1 MPSIKNKRLIT
12 SYFSI
17 VIIMSIVLFLYSFFG
32 LFLIS
37 SDSIINK
44 FKEDF
49 TVSVY
54 LKENVKNIEI
64 NQLKNELLMSN
75 FIEKVNYISK
85 DEAVAIMKE
94 EYGEE
99 FIKSLGFNP
108 LLGSIDI
115 NLKSNYVNN
124 KELDSISKFIM
135 KKNYI
140 DEIIYDRDFINLI
153 NNNIKKISL
162 WIIPSIIFSI
172 LITFLIINSSIRLSI
187 YAKRNIIKTM
197 QLVGATRSFIRI
209 PFIKTNL
216 LLSLISSTIA
226 IISILIVI
234 DFFDTNIDF
243 YNYVETKS
251 IFFLLSSVVIFG
263 FIISL
268 ISTFFAT
275 QNILNI
281 DAKKLDIKYEKTRK
295 KTTLWVNKL

>member
-1 MPSIKNKRLIT
+1 MPNIKNKRLVT

-49 TVSVY
+49 TVSIY

-75 FIEKVNYISK
+75 FIDKVNYISK
-85 DEAVAIMKE
+85 EEAVAIMKE

-115 NLKSNYVNN
+115 NLQSNYVNS
-124 KELDSISKFIM
+124 KKLDSISRLIL

-140 DEIIYDRDFINLI
+140 DEIIYDRDFINMI
-153 NNNIKKISL
+153 NYNIKKISF
-162 WIIPSIIFSI
+162 WIIPSIIFSL

-197 QLVGATRSFIRI
+197 QLVGATRSFIRV

-226 IISILIVI
+226 IVSILILI
-234 DFFDTNIDF
+234 DFFDSNIDF
-243 YNYVETKS
+243 YNYVELKS
-251 IFFLLSSVVIFG
+251 IFFLLSSVVVLG
-263 FIISL
+263 FIIS
-268 ISTFFAT
+268 IVSTFFAT

-281 DAKKLDIKYEKTRK
+281 DTKKLDI
-295 KTTLWVNKL
+295 

>member
-1 MPSIKNKRLIT
+1 MPNIKNKRLVT

-17 VIIMSIVLFLYSFFG
+17 VIIMSIDLFLYSFFG

-49 TVSVY
+49 TVSIY

-75 FIEKVNYISK
+75 FIDKVNYISK
-85 DEAVAIMKE
+85 EEAVAIMKE

-115 NLKSNYVNN
+115 NLKSNYVNT
-124 KELDSISKFIM
+124 KKLDSISRLIL

-140 DEIIYDRDFINLI
+140 DEIIYDRDFINMI
-153 NNNIKKISL
+153 NNNIKKISF
-162 WIIPSIIFSI
+162 WIIPSIIFSL

-209 PFIKTNL
+209 PFIKMNL

-226 IISILIVI
+226 IISILILI
-234 DFFDTNIDF
+234 DFFDSNIDF
-243 YNYVETKS
+243 YNYVELKS
-251 IFFLLSSVVIFG
+251 IFFLLSSVVVLG
-263 FIISL
+263 FIIS
-268 ISTFFAT
+268 IVSTFFAT

-281 DAKKLDIKYEKTRK
+281 DTKKLDI
-295 KTTLWVNKL
+295 

>member
-1 MPSIKNKRLIT
+1 MPGIKNKRLVT

-49 TVSVY
+49 TVSIY

-75 FIEKVNYISK
+75 FIDKVNYISK
-85 DEAVAIMKE
+85 EEAVAIMKE

-115 NLKSNYVNN
+115 NLKSNFVNS
-124 KELDSISKFIM
+124 KQLDSISRFIL

-140 DEIIYDRDFINLI
+140 DEIIYDRDFINMI
-153 NNNIKKISL
+153 NNNIKKISF
-162 WIIPSIIFSI
+162 WIIPSIIFSL

-197 QLVGATRSFIRI
+197 QLVGATRSFIRV

-226 IISILIVI
+226 IISILILI
-234 DFFDTNIDF
+234 DFFDSNIDF
-243 YNYVETKS
+243 YNYVELNS
-251 IFFLLSSVVIFG
+251 IFLLLSSVVVLG
-263 FIISL
+263 FIIS
-268 ISTFFAT
+268 IVSTFFAT

-281 DAKKLDIKYEKTRK
+281 DTKKLDI
-295 KTTLWVNKL
+295 

>member
-1 MPSIKNKRLIT
+1 MASIKNKRLIT

-49 TVSVY
+49 TISIF

-75 FIEKVNYISK
+75 FIDKVNYISK
-85 DEAVAIMKE
+85 EEAVAIMKE

-243 YNYVETKS
+243 YNYVEIKS
-251 IFFLLSSVVIFG
+251 IFFLLSSVVILG

-281 DAKKLDIKYEKTRK
+281 DAKKLDI
-295 KTTLWVNKL
+295 

>member
-1 MPSIKNKRLIT
+1 MPSIKNKRLVT

-49 TVSVY
+49 TVSIY
-54 LKENVKNIEI
+54 LKENIKTIEI

-75 FIEKVNYISK
+75 FIDNVNYISK
-85 DEAVAIMKE
+85 EEAVSIMKE

-115 NLKSNYVNN
+115 NLKSNYVNS
-124 KELDSISKFIM
+124 KKLDSISRFIL

-140 DEIIYDRDFINLI
+140 DEIIYDRDFINMI
-153 NNNIKKISL
+153 NNNIKKISF
-162 WIIPSIIFSI
+162 WIIPSIIFSL

-197 QLVGATRSFIRI
+197 QLVGATRSFIRV
-209 PFIKTNL
+209 PFIRTNL

-226 IISILIVI
+226 IISILILI
-234 DFFDTNIDF
+234 DFFDSNIDF
-243 YNYVETKS
+243 YNYVELKS
-251 IFFLLSSVVIFG
+251 IFFLLSSVIVLG
-263 FIISL
+263 FIIS
-268 ISTFFAT
+268 IVSTFFAT

-281 DAKKLDIKYEKTRK
+281 DTKKLDI
-295 KTTLWVNKL
+295 

>member
-1 MPSIKNKRLIT
+1 MPGIKNKRLVT

-49 TVSVY
+49 TVSIY

-64 NQLKNELLMSN
+64 NQLRNELLMSN
-75 FIEKVNYISK
+75 FIDKVNYISK
-85 DEAVAIMKE
+85 EEAVAIMKE

-115 NLKSNYVNN
+115 NLQSNYVNS
-124 KELDSISKFIM
+124 KKLDSISRLIL

-140 DEIIYDRDFINLI
+140 DEIIYDRDFINMI
-153 NNNIKKISL
+153 NYNIKKISF
-162 WIIPSIIFSI
+162 WIIPSIIFSL

-197 QLVGATRSFIRI
+197 QLVGATRSFIRV

-226 IISILIVI
+226 IVSILILI
-234 DFFDTNIDF
+234 DFFDSNIDF
-243 YNYVETKS
+243 YNYVELKS
-251 IFFLLSSVVIFG
+251 IFFLLSSVVVLG
-263 FIISL
+263 FIIS
-268 ISTFFAT
+268 IVSTFFAT

-281 DAKKLDIKYEKTRK
+281 DTKKLDI
-295 KTTLWVNKL
+295 

>member
-44 FKEDF
+44 FKEEF

-108 LLGSIDI
+108 LLGSVDI

-162 WIIPSIIFSI
+162 WIIPSIIISI

-251 IFFLLSSVVIFG
+251 IFFLLSSVVILG

-281 DAKKLDIKYEKTRK
+281 DAKKLDI
-295 KTTLWVNKL
+295 

>member
-1 MPSIKNKRLIT
+1 MPNIKNKRLVT

-49 TVSVY
+49 TVSIY

-75 FIEKVNYISK
+75 FIDKVNYISK
-85 DEAVAIMKE
+85 EEAVAIMKE

-115 NLKSNYVNN
+115 NLQSNYVNS
-124 KELDSISKFIM
+124 KKLDSISRLIL

-140 DEIIYDRDFINLI
+140 DEIIYDRDFINMI
-153 NNNIKKISL
+153 NNNIKKISF
-162 WIIPSIIFSI
+162 WIIPSIIFSL

-209 PFIKTNL
+209 PFIKMNL

-226 IISILIVI
+226 IISILILI
-234 DFFDTNIDF
+234 DFFDSNIDF
-243 YNYVETKS
+243 YNYVELKS
-251 IFFLLSSVVIFG
+251 IFFLLSSVVVLG
-263 FIISL
+263 FIIS
-268 ISTFFAT
+268 IVSTFFAT

-281 DAKKLDIKYEKTRK
+281 DTKKLDI
-295 KTTLWVNKL
+295 

>member
-1 MPSIKNKRLIT
+1 MPGIKNKRLVT

-49 TVSVY
+49 TVSIY

-64 NQLKNELLMSN
+64 NQLRNELLMSN
-75 FIEKVNYISK
+75 FIDKVNYISK
-85 DEAVAIMKE
+85 EEAVAIMKE

-115 NLKSNYVNN
+115 NLKSNYVNS
-124 KELDSISKFIM
+124 KKLDSISRLIL

-140 DEIIYDRDFINLI
+140 DEIIYDRDFINMI
-153 NNNIKKISL
+153 NNNIKKISF
-162 WIIPSIIFSI
+162 WIIPSIIFSL

-197 QLVGATRSFIRI
+197 QLVGATRSFIRV

-226 IISILIVI
+226 IISILILI
-234 DFFDTNIDF
+234 DFFDSNIDF
-243 YNYVETKS
+243 YNYVELKS
-251 IFFLLSSVVIFG
+251 IFFLLSSVVVLG
-263 FIISL
+263 FIIS
-268 ISTFFAT
+268 IVSTFFAT

-281 DAKKLDIKYEKTRK
+281 DTKKLDI
-295 KTTLWVNKL
+295 

>member
-1 MPSIKNKRLIT
+1 MPGIKNKRLVT

-64 NQLKNELLMSN
+64 NQLRNELLMSN
-75 FIEKVNYISK
+75 FIDKVNYISK
-85 DEAVAIMKE
+85 EEAVAIMKE

-115 NLKSNYVNN
+115 NLKSNYVNS
-124 KELDSISKFIM
+124 KKLDSISRLIL

-140 DEIIYDRDFINLI
+140 DEIIYDRDFINMI
-153 NNNIKKISL
+153 NNNIKKISF
-162 WIIPSIIFSI
+162 WIIPSIIFSL

-197 QLVGATRSFIRI
+197 QLVGATRSFIRF

-226 IISILIVI
+226 IISILILI
-234 DFFDTNIDF
+234 DFFDSNIDF
-243 YNYVETKS
+243 YNYVELKS
-251 IFFLLSSVVIFG
+251 IFFLLSSVVVLG
-263 FIISL
+263 FIISMV
-268 ISTFFAT
+268 STFFAT

-281 DAKKLDIKYEKTRK
+281 DTKKLDI
-295 KTTLWVNKL
+295 

>member
-32 LFLIS
+32 LFLVS
-37 SDSIINK
+37 SGSIINK

-49 TVSVY
+49 TVSIY

-75 FIEKVNYISK
+75 FIEKANYISK
-85 DEAVAIMKE
+85 EEAVTIMKE

-115 NLKSNYVNN
+115 NLKSNYVNS
-124 KELDSISKFIM
+124 KKLDSISRFIL
-135 KKNYI
+135 KKKYI
-140 DEIIYDRDFINLI
+140 DEIVYDRDFINMI
-153 NNNIKKISL
+153 NNNIKKISF
-162 WIIPSIIFSI
+162 WIIPSIIFSL

-197 QLVGATRSFIRI
+197 QLVGATRSFIRV

-226 IISILIVI
+226 IISILILI
-234 DFFDTNIDF
+234 DFFDSNINF
-243 YNYVETKS
+243 YNYLELKT
-251 IFFLLSSVVIFG
+251 IFFLLGSVVILG
-263 FIISL
+263 FTISL
-268 ISTFFAT
+268 VSTFFAT

-281 DAKKLDIKYEKTRK
+281 DTKKLDI
-295 KTTLWVNKL
+295 

>member
-49 TVSVY
+49 TVSIY

-85 DEAVAIMKE
+85 EEAVTIMKE

-115 NLKSNYVNN
+115 NLKSNYVNS
-124 KELDSISKFIM
+124 KKLDSISRFIL
-135 KKNYI
+135 KKKYI
-140 DEIIYDRDFINLI
+140 DEIVYDRDFINMI
-153 NNNIKKISL
+153 NNNIKKISF
-162 WIIPSIIFSI
+162 WIIPSIIFSL

-197 QLVGATRSFIRI
+197 QLVGATRSFIRV

-226 IISILIVI
+226 IISILILI
-234 DFFDTNIDF
+234 DFFDSNIDF
-243 YNYVETKS
+243 YNYVELKT
-251 IFFLLSSVVIFG
+251 IFFLLSSVVVLG
-263 FIISL
+263 FTISVV
-268 ISTFFAT
+268 STFFAT

-281 DAKKLDIKYEKTRK
+281 DTKKLDI
-295 KTTLWVNKL
+295 

>member
-49 TVSVY
+49 TVSIY

-75 FIEKVNYISK
+75 FIDKVNYISK
-85 DEAVAIMKE
+85 EEAVAIMKE

-243 YNYVETKS
+243 YNYVETKN
-251 IFFLLSSVVIFG
+251 IFFLLSSVVILG

-281 DAKKLDIKYEKTRK
+281 DAKKLDI
-295 KTTLWVNKL
+295 

>member
-32 LFLIS
+32 LFLVS

-49 TVSVY
+49 TVSIY

-75 FIEKVNYISK
+75 FIDKVNYISK
-85 DEAVAIMKE
+85 EEAVTIMKE

-115 NLKSNYVNN
+115 NLKSNYVNS
-124 KELDSISKFIM
+124 KKLDSISRFIM
-135 KKNYI
+135 KKKYI
-140 DEIIYDRDFINLI
+140 DEIVYDRDFINMI
-153 NNNIKKISL
+153 NNNIKKISF
-162 WIIPSIIFSI
+162 WIIPSIIFSL

-197 QLVGATRSFIRI
+197 QLVGATRSFIRV

-226 IISILIVI
+226 IISILILI
-234 DFFDTNIDF
+234 DFFDSNIDF
-243 YNYVETKS
+243 YNYVELKT
-251 IFFLLSSVVIFG
+251 IFFLLSSVVVLG
-263 FIISL
+263 FTISL
-268 ISTFFAT
+268 VSTFFAT

-281 DAKKLDIKYEKTRK
+281 DTKKLDI
-295 KTTLWVNKL
+295 

>member
-1 MPSIKNKRLIT
+1 MPGIKNKRLVT

-49 TVSVY
+49 TVSIY

-64 NQLKNELLMSN
+64 NQLRNELLMSN
-75 FIEKVNYISK
+75 FIDKVNYISK
-85 DEAVAIMKE
+85 EEAVAIMKE

-115 NLKSNYVNN
+115 NLKSNYVNS
-124 KELDSISKFIM
+124 KKLDSISRLIL

-140 DEIIYDRDFINLI
+140 DEIIYDRDFINMI
-153 NNNIKKISL
+153 NNNIKKISF
-162 WIIPSIIFSI
+162 WIIPSIIFSL

-197 QLVGATRSFIRI
+197 QLVGATRSFIRV

-226 IISILIVI
+226 IISILILLN
-234 DFFDTNIDF
+234 FFDSNIDF
-243 YNYVETKS
+243 YNYVELNS
-251 IFFLLSSVVIFG
+251 IFLLLSSVVVLG
-263 FIISL
+263 FIIS
-268 ISTFFAT
+268 IVSTFFAT

-281 DAKKLDIKYEKTRK
+281 DTKKLDI
-295 KTTLWVNKL
+295 

>member
-1 MPSIKNKRLIT
+1 MASIKNKRLIT

-49 TVSVY
+49 TVSIY
-54 LKENVKNIEI
+54 FKENVKNIEI

-75 FIEKVNYISK
+75 FIDKVNYISK
-85 DEAVAIMKE
+85 EEAVAIMKE

-153 NNNIKKISL
+153 NNNIKRISL

-243 YNYVETKS
+243 FNYVEIKS
-251 IFFLLSSVVIFG
+251 IFFLLSSVIILG

-281 DAKKLDIKYEKTRK
+281 DAKKLDI
-295 KTTLWVNKL
+295 

>member
-1 MPSIKNKRLIT
+1 MPNIKNKRLVT

-17 VIIMSIVLFLYSFFG
+17 VIIMTIVLFLYSFFG

-37 SDSIINK
+37 SDSIINR

-49 TVSVY
+49 TVSIY
-54 LKENVKNIEI
+54 LKENVKKIEI

-75 FIEKVNYISK
+75 FIDKVNYISK

-115 NLKSNYVNN
+115 NLKSNFV
-124 KELDSISKFIM
+124 KSKKLDSISNFIL
-135 KKNYI
+135 KKNYV
-140 DEIIYDRDFINLI
+140 DEIIYDRDFINMI
-153 NNNIKKISL
+153 NNNIKKISF
-162 WIIPSIIFSI
+162 WIIPSIIFSL

-197 QLVGATRSFIRI
+197 QLVGATRSFIRG

-226 IISILIVI
+226 IVSILILI
-234 DFFDTNIDF
+234 DFFDSNIDF
-243 YNYVETKS
+243 YNYVELKS
-251 IFFLLSSVVIFG
+251 IFFLLSSVVVLG
-263 FIISL
+263 FIIS
-268 ISTFFAT
+268 IVSTFFAT

-281 DAKKLDIKYEKTRK
+281 DTKKLDI
-295 KTTLWVNKL
+295 

>member
-49 TVSVY
+49 TVSIY

-75 FIEKVNYISK
+75 FIDKVNYISK
-85 DEAVAIMKE
+85 EEAVTIMKE

-115 NLKSNYVNN
+115 NLKSNYVNS
-124 KELDSISKFIM
+124 KKLDSISRFIL
-135 KKNYI
+135 KKKYI
-140 DEIIYDRDFINLI
+140 DEIVYDRDFINMI
-153 NNNIKKISL
+153 NNNIKKISF
-162 WIIPSIIFSI
+162 WIIPSIIFSL

-197 QLVGATRSFIRI
+197 QLVGATRSFIRV

-226 IISILIVI
+226 IISILILI
-234 DFFDTNIDF
+234 DFFDSNIDF
-243 YNYVETKS
+243 YNYVELKT
-251 IFFLLSSVVIFG
+251 IFFLLSSVVVLG
-263 FIISL
+263 FTISL
-268 ISTFFAT
+268 VSTFFAT

-281 DAKKLDIKYEKTRK
+281 DTKKLDI
-295 KTTLWVNKL
+295 

>member
-1 MPSIKNKRLIT
+1 MPGIKNKRLVT

-49 TVSVY
+49 TVSIY

-64 NQLKNELLMSN
+64 NQLRNELLMSN
-75 FIEKVNYISK
+75 FIDKVNYISK
-85 DEAVAIMKE
+85 EEAVAIMKD

-115 NLKSNYVNN
+115 NLKSNYVNS
-124 KELDSISKFIM
+124 KKLDSISRLIL

-140 DEIIYDRDFINLI
+140 DEIIYDRDFINMI
-153 NNNIKKISL
+153 NNNIKKISF
-162 WIIPSIIFSI
+162 WIIPSIIFSL

-197 QLVGATRSFIRI
+197 QLVGATRSFIRV

-226 IISILIVI
+226 IISILILI
-234 DFFDTNIDF
+234 DFFDSNIDF
-243 YNYVETKS
+243 YNYVELKS
-251 IFFLLSSVVIFG
+251 IFFLLSSVVVLG
-263 FIISL
+263 FIIS
-268 ISTFFAT
+268 IVSTFFAT

-281 DAKKLDIKYEKTRK
+281 DTKKLDI
-295 KTTLWVNKL
+295 

>member
-1 MPSIKNKRLIT
+1 MPNIKNKRLVT

-17 VIIMSIVLFLYSFFG
+17 VIIMTIVLFLYSFFG

-37 SDSIINK
+37 SDSIINR

-49 TVSVY
+49 TVSIY

-75 FIEKVNYISK
+75 FIDKVNYISK
-85 DEAVAIMKE
+85 EEAVAVMKE

-115 NLKSNYVNN
+115 NLKSNFV
-124 KELDSISKFIM
+124 KSKKLDSISNFIL
-135 KKNYI
+135 KKNYV
-140 DEIIYDRDFINLI
+140 DEIIYDRDFINMI
-153 NNNIKKISL
+153 NNNIKKISF
-162 WIIPSIIFSI
+162 WIIPSIIFSL

-197 QLVGATRSFIRI
+197 QLVGATRSFIRG

-226 IISILIVI
+226 IISILILI
-234 DFFDTNIDF
+234 DFFDSNIDF
-243 YNYVETKS
+243 YNYVELKN
-251 IFFLLSSVVIFG
+251 IFFLLSSVVILG
-263 FIISL
+263 FIIS
-268 ISTFFAT
+268 IVSTFFAT

-281 DAKKLDIKYEKTRK
+281 DTKKLDI
-295 KTTLWVNKL
+295 

>member
-49 TVSVY
+49 TVSIY
-54 LKENVKNIEI
+54 FKENVKNIEI

-75 FIEKVNYISK
+75 FIDKVNYISK
-85 DEAVAIMKE
+85 EEAVAIMKE

-251 IFFLLSSVVIFG
+251 IFFLLSSVVILG

-281 DAKKLDIKYEKTRK
+281 DAKKLDI
-295 KTTLWVNKL
+295 

>member
-1 MPSIKNKRLIT
+1 MPGIKNKRLVT

-49 TVSVY
+49 TVSIY

-64 NQLKNELLMSN
+64 NQLRNELLMSN
-75 FIEKVNYISK
+75 FIDKVNYISK
-85 DEAVAIMKE
+85 EEAVAIMKE

-115 NLKSNYVNN
+115 NLKSNYVNS
-124 KELDSISKFIM
+124 KKLDSISRLIL

-140 DEIIYDRDFINLI
+140 DEIIYDRDFINMI
-153 NNNIKKISL
+153 NNNIKKISF
-162 WIIPSIIFSI
+162 WIIPSIIFSL

-197 QLVGATRSFIRI
+197 QLVGATRSFIRG

-226 IISILIVI
+226 IISILILI
-234 DFFDTNIDF
+234 DFFDSNIDF
-243 YNYVETKS
+243 YNYVELKS
-251 IFFLLSSVVIFG
+251 IFFLLSSVVVLG
-263 FIISL
+263 FIIS
-268 ISTFFAT
+268 IVSTFFAT

-281 DAKKLDIKYEKTRK
+281 DTKELDI
-295 KTTLWVNKL
+295 

>member
-49 TVSVY
+49 TVSIY
-54 LKENVKNIEI
+54 FKENVKNIEI

-75 FIEKVNYISK
+75 FIDKVNYISK
-85 DEAVAIMKE
+85 EEAVAIMKE

-251 IFFLLSSVVIFG
+251 IFFLLSSVIILG

-281 DAKKLDIKYEKTRK
+281 DAKKLDI
-295 KTTLWVNKL
+295 

>member
-32 LFLIS
+32 LFLVS
-37 SDSIINK
+37 SGSIINK

-49 TVSVY
+49 TVSIY

-75 FIEKVNYISK
+75 FIDKVNYISK
-85 DEAVAIMKE
+85 EEAVTIMKE

-115 NLKSNYVNN
+115 NLKSNYVHS
-124 KELDSISKFIM
+124 KKLDSISRFIL
-135 KKNYI
+135 KKKYI
-140 DEIIYDRDFINLI
+140 DEIVYDRDFINMI
-153 NNNIKKISL
+153 NNNIKKISF
-162 WIIPSIIFSI
+162 WIIPSIIFSL

-197 QLVGATRSFIRI
+197 QLVGATRSFIRV

-226 IISILIVI
+226 IISILILI
-234 DFFDTNIDF
+234 DFFDSNINF
-243 YNYVETKS
+243 YNYLELKT
-251 IFFLLSSVVIFG
+251 IFFLLGSVVILG
-263 FIISL
+263 FTISL
-268 ISTFFAT
+268 VSTFFAT

-281 DAKKLDIKYEKTRK
+281 DTKKLDI
-295 KTTLWVNKL
+295 

>member
-37 SDSIINK
+37 SDSMINK

-49 TVSVY
+49 TISIY

-75 FIEKVNYISK
+75 FIDKVNYISK
-85 DEAVAIMKE
+85 EDAVAIMKE

-115 NLKSNYVNN
+115 NLKSNFVNS
-124 KELDSISKFIM
+124 KELDSISRFIL

-140 DEIIYDRDFINLI
+140 DEIIYDRDFINMI
-153 NNNIKKISL
+153 NNNIKKISF
-162 WIIPSIIFSI
+162 WIIPSIIFSL

-197 QLVGATRSFIRI
+197 QLVGATRSFIRG

-226 IISILIVI
+226 IVLILILI
-234 DFFDTNIDF
+234 DFFDSNIDF
-243 YNYVETKS
+243 YNYVELNS
-251 IFFLLSSVVIFG
+251 IFLLLSSVVVLG
-263 FIISL
+263 FIIS
-268 ISTFFAT
+268 IVSTFFAT

-281 DAKKLDIKYEKTRK
+281 DTKKLDI
-295 KTTLWVNKL
+295 

>member
-1 MPSIKNKRLIT
+1 MPGIKNKRLVT

-49 TVSVY
+49 TVSIY

-64 NQLKNELLMSN
+64 NQLRNELLMSN
-75 FIEKVNYISK
+75 FIDKVNYISK
-85 DEAVAIMKE
+85 EEAVAIMKE

-115 NLKSNYVNN
+115 NLKSNYVNS
-124 KELDSISKFIM
+124 KKLDSISRLIL

-140 DEIIYDRDFINLI
+140 DEIIYDRDFINMI
-153 NNNIKKISL
+153 NNNIKKISF
-162 WIIPSIIFSI
+162 WIIPSIIFSL

-197 QLVGATRSFIRI
+197 QLVGATRSFIRV

-226 IISILIVI
+226 IISILILI
-234 DFFDTNIDF
+234 DFFDSNIDF
-243 YNYVETKS
+243 YNYVELKS
-251 IFFLLSSVVIFG
+251 IFFLLSSVVVLG
-263 FIISL
+263 FIIS
-268 ISTFFAT
+268 IVSTFFAT

-281 DAKKLDIKYEKTRK
+281 DTKKIRYII
-295 KTTLWVNKL
+295 

>member
-1 MPSIKNKRLIT
+1 MPGIKNKRLVT

-64 NQLKNELLMSN
+64 NQLRNELLMSN
-75 FIEKVNYISK
+75 FIDKVNYISK
-85 DEAVAIMKE
+85 EEAVAIMKE

-115 NLKSNYVNN
+115 NLKSNYVNS
-124 KELDSISKFIM
+124 KKLDSISRLIL

-140 DEIIYDRDFINLI
+140 DEIIYDRDFINMI
-153 NNNIKKISL
+153 NNNIKKISF
-162 WIIPSIIFSI
+162 WIIPAIIFSL

-226 IISILIVI
+226 IISILILI
-234 DFFDTNIDF
+234 DFFDSNIDF
-243 YNYVETKS
+243 YNYVELKS
-251 IFFLLSSVVIFG
+251 IFFLFSSVVVLG
-263 FIISL
+263 FIIS
-268 ISTFFAT
+268 IVSTFFAT

-281 DAKKLDIKYEKTRK
+281 DTKKLDI
-295 KTTLWVNKL
+295 

>member
-49 TVSVY
+49 TVSIY

-75 FIEKVNYISK
+75 FIDKVNYISK
-85 DEAVAIMKE
+85 EEAVTIMKE

-115 NLKSNYVNN
+115 NLKSNYVNS
-124 KELDSISKFIM
+124 KKLDSISRFIL
-135 KKNYI
+135 KKKYI
-140 DEIIYDRDFINLI
+140 DEIVYDRDFINMI
-153 NNNIKKISL
+153 NNNIKKISF
-162 WIIPSIIFSI
+162 WIIPSIIFSL

-197 QLVGATRSFIRI
+197 QLVGATRSFIRV

-226 IISILIVI
+226 IISILILI
-234 DFFDTNIDF
+234 DFFDSNIDF
-243 YNYVETKS
+243 YNYVELKT
-251 IFFLLSSVVIFG
+251 IFFLLSSVVVLG
-263 FIISL
+263 FTISVV
-268 ISTFFAT
+268 STFFAT

-281 DAKKLDIKYEKTRK
+281 DTKKLDI
-295 KTTLWVNKL
+295 

>member
-1 MPSIKNKRLIT
+1 MPGIKNKRLVT

-49 TVSVY
+49 TVSIY

-64 NQLKNELLMSN
+64 NQLRNELLMSN
-75 FIEKVNYISK
+75 FIDKVNYISK
-85 DEAVAIMKE
+85 EEAVAIMKE

-115 NLKSNYVNN
+115 NLKSNYVNS
-124 KELDSISKFIM
+124 KKLDSISRLIL

-140 DEIIYDRDFINLI
+140 DEIIYDRDFINMI
-153 NNNIKKISL
+153 NNNIKKISF
-162 WIIPSIIFSI
+162 WIIPSIIFSL

-226 IISILIVI
+226 IISILILI
-234 DFFDTNIDF
+234 DFFDSNIDF
-243 YNYVETKS
+243 YNYVELKS
-251 IFFLLSSVVIFG
+251 IFFLLSSVVVLG
-263 FIISL
+263 FIIS
-268 ISTFFAT
+268 IVSTFFAT

-281 DAKKLDIKYEKTRK
+281 DTKKLDI
-295 KTTLWVNKL
+295 

>member
-1 MPSIKNKRLIT
+1 MPNIKNKRLVT

-17 VIIMSIVLFLYSFFG
+17 VIIMTIVLFLYSFFG

-37 SDSIINK
+37 SDSIINR

-49 TVSVY
+49 TVSIY

-75 FIEKVNYISK
+75 FIDKVNYISK
-85 DEAVAIMKE
+85 NEAVAIMKE

-115 NLKSNYVNN
+115 NLKSNFV
-124 KELDSISKFIM
+124 KSKKLDSISNFIL
-135 KKNYI
+135 KKNYV
-140 DEIIYDRDFINLI
+140 DEIIYDRDFINMI
-153 NNNIKKISL
+153 NNNIKKISF
-162 WIIPSIIFSI
+162 WIIPSIIFSL

-197 QLVGATRSFIRI
+197 QLVGATRSFIRG

-226 IISILIVI
+226 IVSILILI
-234 DFFDTNIDF
+234 DFFDSNIDF
-243 YNYVETKS
+243 YNYIELKS
-251 IFFLLSSVVIFG
+251 IFLLLSSVVVLG
-263 FIISL
+263 FIIS
-268 ISTFFAT
+268 IVSTFFAT

-281 DAKKLDIKYEKTRK
+281 DTKKLDI
-295 KTTLWVNKL
+295 

>member
-1 MPSIKNKRLIT
+1 MPNIKNKRLVT

-49 TVSVY
+49 TVSIY

-75 FIEKVNYISK
+75 FIDKVNYISK
-85 DEAVAIMKE
+85 EEAVAIMKE

-115 NLKSNYVNN
+115 NLKSNFVNS
-124 KELDSISKFIM
+124 KKLDSISRFIL

-140 DEIIYDRDFINLI
+140 DEIIYDRDFINMI
-153 NNNIKKISL
+153 NNNIKKISF
-162 WIIPSIIFSI
+162 WIIPSIIFSL

-197 QLVGATRSFIRI
+197 QLVGATRSFIRG

-226 IISILIVI
+226 IVSILIFI
-234 DFFDTNIDF
+234 DFFDSNIDF
-243 YNYVETKS
+243 YNYVELKS
-251 IFFLLSSVVIFG
+251 IFLLLCSVVVLG
-263 FIISL
+263 FMIS
-268 ISTFFAT
+268 IVSTFFAT

-281 DAKKLDIKYEKTRK
+281 DTKKLDI
-295 KTTLWVNKL
+295 

>member
-1 MPSIKNKRLIT
+1 MPGIKNKRLVT

-37 SDSIINK
+37 SDSMINK

-49 TVSVY
+49 TISIY

-75 FIEKVNYISK
+75 FIDKVNYISK
-85 DEAVAIMKE
+85 EDAVAIMKE

-115 NLKSNYVNN
+115 NLKSNFVNS
-124 KELDSISKFIM
+124 KELDSISRFM
-135 KKNYI
+135 LKKNYI
-140 DEIIYDRDFINLI
+140 DEIIYDRDFINMI
-153 NNNIKKISL
+153 NNNIKKISF
-162 WIIPSIIFSI
+162 WIIPSIIFSL

-197 QLVGATRSFIRI
+197 QLVGATRSFIRG

-226 IISILIVI
+226 IVSILILI
-234 DFFDTNIDF
+234 DFFDSNIDF
-243 YNYVETKS
+243 YNYVELNS
-251 IFFLLSSVVIFG
+251 IFLLLSSVVVLG
-263 FIISL
+263 FIIS
-268 ISTFFAT
+268 IVSTFFAT

-281 DAKKLDIKYEKTRK
+281 DTKKLDI
-295 KTTLWVNKL
+295 

>member
-32 LFLIS
+32 LFLVS

-49 TVSVY
+49 TVSIY

-75 FIEKVNYISK
+75 FIDKVNYISK
-85 DEAVAIMKE
+85 EEAVTIMKE

-115 NLKSNYVNN
+115 NLKSNYVNS
-124 KELDSISKFIM
+124 KKLDSISRFIL
-135 KKNYI
+135 KKKYI
-140 DEIIYDRDFINLI
+140 DEIIYDRDFINMI
-153 NNNIKKISL
+153 NNNIKKISF
-162 WIIPSIIFSI
+162 WIIPSIIFSL

-197 QLVGATRSFIRI
+197 QLVGATRSFIRV

-226 IISILIVI
+226 IISILILI
-234 DFFDTNIDF
+234 DFFDSNIDF
-243 YNYVETKS
+243 YNYVELKT
-251 IFFLLSSVVIFG
+251 IFFLLSSVVVLG
-263 FIISL
+263 FTISL
-268 ISTFFAT
+268 VSTFFAT

-281 DAKKLDIKYEKTRK
+281 DTKKLDI
-295 KTTLWVNKL
+295 

>member
-32 LFLIS
+32 LFLVS

-49 TVSVY
+49 TVSIY

-75 FIEKVNYISK
+75 FIDKANYISK
-85 DEAVAIMKE
+85 EEAVTIMKE

-115 NLKSNYVNN
+115 NLKSNYVNS
-124 KELDSISKFIM
+124 KKLDSISRFIM
-135 KKNYI
+135 KKKYI
-140 DEIIYDRDFINLI
+140 DEIVYDRDFINMI
-153 NNNIKKISL
+153 NNNIKKISF
-162 WIIPSIIFSI
+162 WIIPSIIFSL

-197 QLVGATRSFIRI
+197 QLVGATRSFIRV

-226 IISILIVI
+226 IISILILI
-234 DFFDTNIDF
+234 DFFDSNINF
-243 YNYVETKS
+243 YNYVELKT
-251 IFFLLSSVVIFG
+251 IFFLLGSVVILG
-263 FIISL
+263 FTISL
-268 ISTFFAT
+268 VSTFFAT

-281 DAKKLDIKYEKTRK
+281 DTKKLDI
-295 KTTLWVNKL
+295 